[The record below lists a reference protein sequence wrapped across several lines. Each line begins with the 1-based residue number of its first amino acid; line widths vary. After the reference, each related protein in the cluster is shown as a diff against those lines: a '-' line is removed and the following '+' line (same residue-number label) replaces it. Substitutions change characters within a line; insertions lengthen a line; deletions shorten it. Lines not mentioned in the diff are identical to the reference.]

1 MENNWGE
8 SMTELIGKV
17 VKELVHVF
25 DVLSV
30 KILENR
36 KRIMAL
42 ETRIKELEN
51 KWSQKNVN
59 SEIIKYM
66 VFHISDT
73 LMLMQMEL
81 DVHLNHGK

>member
-1 MENNWGE
+1 MR
-8 SMTELIGKV
+8 ELIGKV
-17 VKELVHVF
+17 IKALGHVF

-51 KWSQKNVN
+51 K
-59 SEIIKYM
+59 
-66 VFHISDT
+66 
-73 LMLMQMEL
+73 
-81 DVHLNHGK
+81 

>member
-1 MENNWGE
+1 MENKRGE
-8 SMTELIGKV
+8 SMRELMGKV
-17 VKELVHVF
+17 IKELGHVF

-51 KWSQKNVN
+51 K
-59 SEIIKYM
+59 
-66 VFHISDT
+66 
-73 LMLMQMEL
+73 
-81 DVHLNHGK
+81 

>member
-1 MENNWGE
+1 MFNLNKVKAAE
-8 SMTELIGKV
+8 SNSTTKLIANV
-17 VKELVHVF
+17 VKELGHMF

-51 KWSQKNVN
+51 K
-59 SEIIKYM
+59 
-66 VFHISDT
+66 
-73 LMLMQMEL
+73 
-81 DVHLNHGK
+81 